1 MSTDLGPHELG
12 RLQALAIE
20 ALGLSSAEDQRLAV
34 LADHLHAVA
43 GEHMVFREG
52 ATFRFD
58 HLAREERRRQREDKL
73 RYVEAYRS
81 DLSLRFALVLKS

>member
-1 MSTDLGPHELG
+1 MRFLVKERGGERSIVSTDLGPHELG

-20 ALGLSSAEDQRLAV
+20 ALGLGSAEDQRLAV
-34 LADHLHAVA
+34 LAHHLHAVA

-58 HLAREERRRQREDKL
+58 HLATDEGEIVRT
-73 RYVEAYRS
+73 S
-81 DLSLRFALVLKS
+81 